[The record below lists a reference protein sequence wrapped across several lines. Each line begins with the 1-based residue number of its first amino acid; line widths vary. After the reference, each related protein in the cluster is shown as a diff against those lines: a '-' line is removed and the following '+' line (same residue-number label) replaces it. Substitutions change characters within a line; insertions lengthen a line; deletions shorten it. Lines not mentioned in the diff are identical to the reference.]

1 MTDEKKQFP
10 LNTIA
15 DLIGAHIDDQAASL
29 LVTGVAPIEYAASG
43 EITFLSNKRYIRY
56 LTNTEASAI
65 ILPED
70 FSGECRPVALKVS
83 NPYEAFASVLVLF
96 DPRRPNDI
104 ADGIHPTAVVGEN
117 VELGKN
123 VSLGAHVVIGD
134 NVKIGAGT
142 RIGAGTVIMSES
154 QIGEECLIYPNVT
167 LMDRTLIGN
176 RVLLHSGV
184 VLGSDGFGFAPVDGK
199 YQKIPQI
206 GNVIIEDDV
215 EIGAGTTVDRAVMG
229 STKIKR
235 GSKIDNLVQVAHND
249 IIGEDTVIAAQ
260 AGFSGSLK
268 VGNGCRIGGQAGF
281 VGHIEIGDKA
291 SVGAQAGVTGNVKEG
306 TVVSGYPARP
316 HHESMRS
323 LAALRKLP
331 ELMKRVTALENAL
344 KSFLNTSK

>member
-1 MTDEKKQFP
+1 MADERKQFT
-10 LNTIA
+10 LKTIA
-15 DLIGAHIDDQAASL
+15 DLIGAHIEDQCASQ
-29 LVTGVAPIEYAASG
+29 LVTGAAPIEYAESG
-43 EITFLSNKRYIRY
+43 QITFLSNKRYMRY
-56 LTNTEASAI
+56 LADTEAIAI
-65 ILPED
+65 ILPKD
-70 FSGECRPVALKVS
+70 FSGVCRPVALKVS
-83 NPYEAFASVLVLF
+83 NPYEAFGRILVLF
-96 DPRRPNDI
+96 DPRNPDDI

-117 VELGKN
+117 VELCKN

-134 NVKIGAGT
+134 NVKVGAGT
-142 RIGAGTVIMSES
+142 RIGSGTVIMSGS

-167 LMDRTLIGN
+167 VMDGTLIGN
-176 RVLLHSGV
+176 RVFLHSSV
-184 VLGSDGFGFAPVDGK
+184 VLGSDGFGFAPVNGK
-199 YQKIPQI
+199 YSKIPQI

-229 STKIKR
+229 STRIKR
-235 GSKIDNLVQVAHND
+235 GTKIDNLVQVAHNN

-260 AGFSGSLK
+260 AGFSGSLR

-281 VGHIEIGDKA
+281 VGHIEIGDGA

-331 ELMKRVTALENAL
+331 ELMKRVAALENAL
-344 KSFLNTSK
+344 KSFLNSSR